1 MHEIEKVRRDL
12 QQLSKFDRWRVITYW
27 RFLLVRRK
35 YLNQSLPLRLVPFHA
50 IFMLVVL
57 LSFPHNYSPFIVAP
71 VIVAASYYVT
81 LLILFIQP
89 SAYKSQIKK
98 TERPHWIP

>member
-1 MHEIEKVRRDL
+1 
-12 QQLSKFDRWRVITYW
+12 
-27 RFLLVRRK
+27 
-35 YLNQSLPLRLVPFHA
+35 
-50 IFMLVVL
+50 
-57 LSFPHNYSPFIVAP
+57 
-71 VIVAASYYVT
+71 VT